1 MCFLSTLQLK
11 LAHLGPISPGAPFT
25 RRHVALPDLGNRP
38 TARLQAFQK
47 DLCFLR
53 FSLKAISISSSILC
67 VGDNAR
73 VRLFVFICC
82 FFWLFHSAK
91 KVLALAFLP
100 VPEDVSCMIHHVF
113 FAFKPL
119 KRFRV
124 AFSLLC
130 GRSLCVRVFVAEE
143 SGEFAFLSVGKDVSC
158 VIQCIFFAFLPLTR
172 FRMAFSFLCV
182 EVQIQL

>member
-1 MCFLSTLQLK
+1 MCFFVNVAIEACTPWPHKPRRSIYK
-11 LAHLGPISPGAPFT
+11 ET
-25 RRHVALPDLGNRP
+25 RCPSRPWQSP

-53 FSLKAISISSSILC
+53 FSLKTISISSSILC
-67 VGDNAR
+67 VGDNVR
-73 VRLFVFICC
+73 VRLFVFICW

-100 VPEDVSCMIHHVF
+100 VPEDVSCMIHYIF

-130 GRSLCVRVFVAEE
+130 GRNLCVRVFVAEK

-182 EVQIQL
+182 EVQI